1 MDFQL
6 LDAETG
12 EQMAFE
18 ELGEGR
24 KKGTLVGHLGNIEV
38 TLIHLYSALTQLFIA
53 FMVVEILPRDMRD
66 YMLSLLV
73 TVSQAPIESKVT
85 QAEEH
90 DYEYGDDSD
99 DDFIDHELERR
110 AMKKEPIRPRK
121 STIYSLC
128 FLTIDYFHLNTV
140 QPPWIGQV

>member
-38 TLIHLYSALTQLFIA
+38 TPILLYSALTQLFIA

-73 TVSQAPIESKVT
+73 TVSQAPIESKDT
-85 QAEEH
+85 RAEEH
-90 DYEYGDDSD
+90 VYEYGDDSD
-99 DDFIDHELERR
+99 DDIMDYELERR
-110 AMKKEPIRPRK
+110 AMNKEPIRPREL
-121 STIYSLC
+121 TIYSLC
-128 FLTIDYFHLNTV
+128 FLTVDNFHLNTV
-140 QPPWIGQV
+140 QPPWIVLV